1 MNNCLVGL
9 PDSGKS
15 TALAA
20 LFYLVADHSE
30 LCDWYLDNADR
41 PSNSDYWYR
50 LRDLWVQ
57 GESLQRTEHKAMPA
71 IMKLKLTH
79 KENNTKTTISIP
91 DIPGEDYLGLYS
103 AGRFPLKAANLIDKA
118 ERLIFFLRVDDE
130 DAPVLSISP
139 EALEK
144 DQSSNSTGDGVK
156 LQEAPPVEWEAKHM
170 PIQSKVIATLRCI
183 RMLKKMPLTKLTIV
197 LTAWDTVGKDGFTP
211 DSVIKTCFPLVAQYL
226 ETNFDY
232 DLYGLSAQGYDYGN
246 AEGDAKEKAIAKAF
260 EKAIE
265 EGQIDLGDVKR
276 INVVTRDGNE
286 QYDMTKIFT

>member
-1 MNNCLVGL
+1 MNNCLIGL

-30 LCDWYLDNADR
+30 FCDWFLDNADR

-50 LRDLWVQ
+50 LRDSWIQ
-57 GESLQRTEHKAMPA
+57 GESLMRTEHEAIPA
-71 IMKLKLTH
+71 TMKLKLTN

-91 DIPGEDYLGLYS
+91 DIPGEVYEGLYS

-118 ERLIFFLRVDDE
+118 DRLIFFLRVDDE

-144 DQSSNSTGDGVK
+144 DQSSNSNGECVK
-156 LQEAPPVEWEAKHM
+156 LQEALPVEWEAKHM
-170 PIQSKVIATLRCI
+170 PTQSKVIATLRCI
-183 RMLKKMPLTKLTIV
+183 GMLKKVQFKKLTVV
-197 LTAWDTVGKDGFTP
+197 LTAWDTIKENGVTPEGVTP
-211 DSVIKTCFPLVAQYL
+211 DSVMKHCFPLVAQYL

-232 DLYGLSAQGYDYGN
+232 DLYGLSSQGFDYGKTEEEVE
-246 AEGDAKEKAIAKAF
+246 AVTKAIAD
-260 EKAIE
+260 
-265 EGQIDLGDVKR
+265 GQIDLGDVNR
-276 INVVTRDGNE
+276 IEVITRDGNKHC
-286 QYDMTKIFT
+286 DMTKIFT

>member
-1 MNNCLVGL
+1 MNNCLIGL

-20 LFYLVADHSE
+20 LFYLVTDHSE
-30 LCDWYLDNADR
+30 LCDWFLDNADR

-57 GESLQRTEHKAMPA
+57 GKSLKRTKHEAIPA

-79 KENNTKTTISIP
+79 KENNTKTTINIP
-91 DIPGEDYLGLYS
+91 DIPGEDYQGLYS

-118 ERLIFFLRVDDE
+118 DRLIFFLRVDDE
-130 DAPVLSISP
+130 DVPVLSISP

-144 DQSSNSTGDGVK
+144 DQSSNPAGGDVK
-156 LQEAPPVEWEAKHM
+156 LSEAPPVEWEAIHM
-170 PIQSKVIATLRCI
+170 PIQSKVIAMLRCI
-183 RMLKKMPLTKLTIV
+183 RMLKKIPLTKLTIV
-197 LTAWDTVGKDGFTP
+197 LTAWDSVVEDGVTP

-232 DLYGLSAQGYDYGN
+232 DLYGLSAQGYDYGDT
-246 AEGDAKEKAIAKAF
+246 EGGAIEKEKAQVFEDAIANGK
-260 EKAIE
+260 
-265 EGQIDLGDVKR
+265 IDLGDVNR
-276 INVVTRDGNE
+276 INVITRDGNE
-286 QYDMTKIFT
+286 HCDMTKIFT